1 MAETATDI
9 LFKVSFKLKDGL
21 DCLKFADTVDKM
33 LECYDIICE
42 RNIHGSCIEFFTSV
56 HENYAGIWG
65 TIIDILESKMLPY
78 LEEVQWHNYETDN
91 VEDVLTEYLEDKK
104 P

>member
-1 MAETATDI
+1 
-9 LFKVSFKLKDGL
+9 
-21 DCLKFADTVDKM
+21 
-33 LECYDIICE
+33 
-42 RNIHGSCIEFFTSV
+42 V
-56 HENYAGIWG
+56 HENYAGIWV

-91 VEDVLTEYLEDKK
+91 VEDVLTEYLEDKI